1 MFEDRIKEAV
11 TLKVPAGTF
20 SDGQV
25 LYQEHTGYAFISDFT
40 SRDTKTYGNIKKW
53 QNFSVRCDVQLD
65 PGSQVVHDGQIYDLK
80 DIKVCRNIEGE
91 VECYRC
97 VVM

>member
-1 MFEDRIKEAV
+1 MFEDRIKEDV
-11 TLKVPAGTF
+11 ILKVPAGAF

-25 LYQEHTGYAFISDFT
+25 IYDEYTAYAFISDFT
-40 SRDTKTYGNIKKW
+40 SRDTKAYGNIKNGKI
-53 QNFSVRCDVQLD
+53 FLLRCDIQ
-65 PGSQVVHDGQIYDLK
+65 PESGSQVVHDEQTYDLK
-80 DIKVCRNIEGE
+80 DIKVCRDVEGG

>member
-11 TLKVPAGTF
+11 TLKAPAGTF

-25 LYQEHTGYAFISDFT
+25 IYDEYTAYAFISDFT
-40 SRDTKTYGNIKKW
+40 SRDTKAYGNIKNGKILLLY
-53 QNFSVRCDVQLD
+53 CDIQPE
-65 PGSQVVHDGQIYDLK
+65 PGSQIVHDEKIYDLK
-80 DIKVCRNIEGE
+80 DIKVCRDIEGE

-97 VVM
+97 VVV